1 MELLFCCL
9 LICGFVSRAQ
19 SQALLSVLQNNLEL
33 STFTAYVNKSQILTN
48 LLSTADN
55 VTLFAPS
62 NAAFSAWAPNQ
73 PPNLGKDQV
82 EALLT
87 YHLVHGT
94 FPSLS
99 ITEEP
104 QFQESFLNNITY
116 ANVTGGQRVE
126 LVSGSSGP
134 EVVSGNRTLSRIT
147 TTVSFASRENM
158 EKEGLTR
165 G

>member
-1 MELLFCCL
+1 MELLFFCL
-9 LICGFVSRAQ
+9 FIFVSRVR
-19 SQALLSVLQNNLEL
+19 SQALLSVLQNHFEL
-33 STFTAYVNKSQILTN
+33 STFTAYVNKSQVLTN

-94 FPSLS
+94 FPSLT
-99 ITEEP
+99 ITNQP
-104 QFQESFLNNITY
+104 QFQETFLSNTSY

-126 LVSGSSGP
+126 LVSSSGGSP
-134 EVVSGNRTLSRIT
+134 AVVSGNKTLSGIT
-147 TTVSFASRENM
+147 TTVGFSKYENM
-158 EKEGLTR
+158 GGRQLMR
-165 G
+165 R

>member
-1 MELLFCCL
+1 MELLFFCL
-9 LICGFVSRAQ
+9 FIFVSRAR
-19 SQALLSVLQNNLEL
+19 SQALLSVLQNHFEL

-73 PPNLGKDQV
+73 PPNMAKDQV

-94 FPSLS
+94 FPSVT
-99 ITEEP
+99 ITNQP
-104 QFQESFLNNITY
+104 QFQETFLSNASY

-126 LVSGSSGP
+126 LVASNGGP
-134 EVVSGNRTLSRIT
+134 PEIVSGNKTVSGIT
-147 TTVSFASRENM
+147 TTVSFSNGKIVGERS
-158 EKEGLTR
+158 
-165 G
+165 